1 MRLISLASKS
11 MLNRKA
17 SVLLTL
23 FTIAISVMLLL
34 TIERVRQEAKS
45 SFSNTVSGTD
55 LIVGARSGDIQL
67 LLSSVFRIGH
77 ANNSVSWD
85 SYQDIKAQRGVS
97 WTIPISLGDSH
108 KGHAVL
114 GTNSAY
120 FEHFRYGKKQT
131 LAFTAGRAFVNA
143 QEVVLGSDVAQ
154 KMHYQL
160 GQQIVI
166 SHGMGNTSFH
176 HHDDN
181 PMTIVGILAPT
192 GTPVDKTVHVPLA
205 AIEAM
210 HSQPKSTPRML
221 GKPKQPAGHKHDHQ
235 DEHGHHDSHDH
246 GHADKHEHHD
256 SHDQGH
262 ADKHEHHDSHDH
274 GHADG
279 HEHHDSHDHGHGHD
293 KPDTVAVAVPAPAD
307 LHGDLIGEPKQIT
320 AFLMGLDSPLYT
332 LQIRRNINNYKAEP
346 LLAIMPG
353 VTLRELWRMLGL
365 VEKILLLFSAVVVL
379 ISLLGMLTTLLAT
392 LNQRRRELAI
402 LRSVGA
408 RPRHIFTL
416 MSSEAILIT
425 AAGCTLGIALFYALI
440 ALAQGTLQ
448 SQFGISLSISL
459 LSHYELML
467 IGVIMAAGTLMG
479 ILPATRAYFYSLSDG
494 MSIKL

>member
-1 MRLISLASKS
+1 MRLVTLATKS

-34 TIERVRQEAKS
+34 SIERVRQEAKS

-77 ANNSVSWD
+77 ANNSVSWE
-85 SYQDIKAQRGVS
+85 SYQDIRAQRGVRWS
-97 WTIPISLGDSH
+97 IPMSLGDSH

-114 GTNSAY
+114 GTDSAY
-120 FEHFRYGKKQT
+120 FEHFRYGKKQNLT
-131 LAFTAGRAFVNA
+131 FAAGRAFVNA
-143 QEVVLGSDVAQ
+143 QEVVLGSEVAS

-210 HSQPKSTPRML
+210 HSQPKSAPRMI
-221 GKPKQPAGHKHDHQ
+221 GKPKQSTDHNNAHEHNHGHNHGHADEHKHD
-235 DEHGHHDSHDH
+235 DSHDH
-246 GHADKHEHHD
+246 NHADE
-256 SHDQGH
+256 
-262 ADKHEHHDSHDH
+262 
-274 GHADG
+274 
-279 HEHHDSHDHGHGHD
+279 HGHGHD
-293 KPDTVAVAVPAPAD
+293 KPDTAAVAVPAPAH
-307 LHGDLIGEPKQIT
+307 LHGDLIGAPKQIT
-320 AFLMGLDSPLYT
+320 AFLMGLESPLYT

-365 VEKILLLFSAVVVL
+365 VEKILLLFSGVVVL

-408 RPRHIFTL
+408 RPRHIFAL
-416 MSSEAILIT
+416 MTSEAILIT
-425 AAGCTLGIALFYALI
+425 AAGCALGIALFYTLI

>member
-1 MRLISLASKS
+1 MRLVTLATKS

-34 TIERVRQEAKS
+34 SIERVRQEAKS

-77 ANNSVSWD
+77 ANNSVSWA

-97 WTIPISLGDSH
+97 WAIPISLGDSH

-114 GTNSAY
+114 GTDSAY
-120 FEHFRYGKKQT
+120 FTHFRYGKKQN
-131 LAFTAGRAFVNA
+131 LAFAAGRAFVNA
-143 QEVVLGSDVAQ
+143 QEVVLGSEVAS
-154 KMHYQL
+154 KMHYRL

-210 HSQPKSTPRML
+210 HSQPKSAPRMI
-221 GKPKQPAGHKHDHQ
+221 GKPKQSTDHDDTH
-235 DEHGHHDSHDH
+235 EHNHSHDH
-246 GHADKHEHHD
+246 GHADEHKHN
-256 SHDQGH
+256 G
-262 ADKHEHHDSHDH
+262 SHDH
-274 GHADG
+274 ADEHGHND
-279 HEHHDSHDHGHGHD
+279 DHGHTDEHNHGHEQ
-293 KPDTVAVAVPAPAD
+293 PDTVAVAVPAPAH

-365 VEKILLLFSAVVVL
+365 VEKILLLFSGVVVL

-425 AAGCTLGIALFYALI
+425 AAGCALGIALFYALI

>member
-1 MRLISLASKS
+1 MRLVTLATKS

-77 ANNSVSWD
+77 ANNSVSWG
-85 SYQDIKAQRGVS
+85 SYQDIKSQRGVS
-97 WTIPISLGDSH
+97 WAIPISLGDSH

-114 GTNSAY
+114 GTDSAY
-120 FEHFRYGKKQT
+120 FEHFRYGKKQN
-131 LAFTAGRAFVNA
+131 LAFAAGRAFVNA
-143 QEVVLGSDVAQ
+143 QEVVLGSEVAS

-210 HSQPKSTPRML
+210 HSQPKSAPRIT
-221 GKPKQPAGHKHDHQ
+221 GKPKQPTAHTHSDADEHDHNHA
-235 DEHGHHDSHDH
+235 DEHGHNDSHDH
-246 GHADKHEHHD
+246 GHADEH
-256 SHDQGH
+256 GH
-262 ADKHEHHDSHDH
+262 NDSHDH
-274 GHADG
+274 GHA
-279 HEHHDSHDHGHGHD
+279 
-293 KPDTVAVAVPAPAD
+293 
-307 LHGDLIGEPKQIT
+307 
-320 AFLMGLDSPLYT
+320 
-332 LQIRRNINNYKAEP
+332 
-346 LLAIMPG
+346 
-353 VTLRELWRMLGL
+353 
-365 VEKILLLFSAVVVL
+365 
-379 ISLLGMLTTLLAT
+379 
-392 LNQRRRELAI
+392 
-402 LRSVGA
+402 
-408 RPRHIFTL
+408 
-416 MSSEAILIT
+416 
-425 AAGCTLGIALFYALI
+425 
-440 ALAQGTLQ
+440 
-448 SQFGISLSISL
+448 
-459 LSHYELML
+459 
-467 IGVIMAAGTLMG
+467 
-479 ILPATRAYFYSLSDG
+479 
-494 MSIKL
+494 